1 MWWAEVNQGQQR
13 AVVFLDLAI
22 SLGWRLQDGNPSLFL
37 VFELEVSSSPSH
49 G

>member
-22 SLGWRLQDGNPSLFL
+22 SLGWRLQDVDPSLLL
-37 VFELEVSSSPSH
+37 VFEPEASSSPSH
-49 G
+49 R